1 MTQST
6 DFWSARR
13 ARVAEEEEAL
23 REVESEKAQAQL
35 NEAQEEKSDEEILL
49 EHNLPDPD
57 NLTADDNVAGFMA
70 KSVPERLRR
79 RALRRFWRLNPILA
93 NVDGL
98 VDYGENYTDAAT
110 VVENLMS
117 TYQVGKGML
126 AHVEYLA
133 ELAKKKEDEAEQ
145 ELAEAEENLEEETPN
160 DMSLTASEDEISDQV
175 CHEDHLIKRE
185 EVSED
190 GIDEAPLKPRRMR
203 FRFASNADDGLQLVR
218 GCMELME
225 LKELERE
232 TLHERADCI

>member
-133 ELAKKKEDEAEQ
+133 ELAKKKEDEAEL
-145 ELAEAEENLEEETPN
+145 ELAEAEESLEEETPN
-160 DMSLTASEDEISDQV
+160 DMCLTASEDEISDQV
-175 CHEDHLIKRE
+175 CHEDQFITPEAVK
-185 EVSED
+185 ED
-190 GIDEAPLKPRRMR
+190 NIAEAALKPRRMR
-203 FRFASNADDGLQLVR
+203 FRFASNADDGVQF
-218 GCMELME
+218 GTG
-225 LKELERE
+225 LKGSNGIER
-232 TLHERADCI
+232 TGKRDVA

>member
-1 MTQST
+1 LTQST

-133 ELAKKKEDEAEQ
+133 ELAKKKEDEAEL
-145 ELAEAEENLEEETPN
+145 ELAEAEESLEEETPN

-175 CHEDHLIKRE
+175 CHEDQFITPEAVK
-185 EVSED
+185 ED
-190 GIDEAPLKPRRMR
+190 NIGEAPLKPRRMR
-203 FRFASNADDGLQLVR
+203 FRFASNADDGAQF
-218 GCMELME
+218 GIG
-225 LKELERE
+225 LKGSNGIER
-232 TLHERADCI
+232 TGKRDVA

>member
-23 REVESEKAQAQL
+23 REIESAKAQAQL

-57 NLTADDNVAGFMA
+57 TLTADDNVAGFMV

-110 VVENLMS
+110 VVENLKS

-145 ELAEAEENLEEETPN
+145 ELAEAEEIIEEETPN
-160 DMSLTASEDEISDQV
+160 DLSLSASEDESSDQV
-175 CHEDHLIKRE
+175 CHEDQLITPEAMK
-185 EVSED
+185 ED
-190 GIDEAPLKPRRMR
+190 NIAEAPLKPRRMR
-203 FRFASNADDGLQLVR
+203 FRFASNADDGVQF
-218 GCMELME
+218 GTG
-225 LKELERE
+225 LKGNTGSER
-232 TLHERADCI
+232 TGKRDVA

>member
-133 ELAKKKEDEAEQ
+133 ELAKKKEDEAEL
-145 ELAEAEENLEEETPN
+145 ELAEAEESLEEETPN
-160 DMSLTASEDEISDQV
+160 DMCLTASEDEISDQV
-175 CHEDHLIKRE
+175 CHEDQFITPEALK
-185 EVSED
+185 ED
-190 GIDEAPLKPRRMR
+190 NIAEAPLKPRRMR
-203 FRFASNADDGLQLVR
+203 FRFASNADDGVQC
-218 GCMELME
+218 GTGQ
-225 LKELERE
+225 KGSNGIER
-232 TLHERADCI
+232 TGKRDVA

>member
-126 AHVEYLA
+126 AHVEHLA

-175 CHEDHLIKRE
+175 CHEDQFITPEAVK
-185 EVSED
+185 ED
-190 GIDEAPLKPRRMR
+190 NIGEAPLKPRRMR
-203 FRFASNADDGLQLVR
+203 FRFASNADDGVQF
-218 GCMELME
+218 GTG
-225 LKELERE
+225 LKGSNGIER
-232 TLHERADCI
+232 TGKRDVA

>member
-133 ELAKKKEDEAEQ
+133 ELAKKKEDEAEEDEAEQ
-145 ELAEAEENLEEETPN
+145 ELAEAEESLEEETPN
-160 DMSLTASEDEISDQV
+160 YMSLTASEDEISDQV
-175 CHEDHLIKRE
+175 CHEDQFITPEAVK
-185 EVSED
+185 ED
-190 GIDEAPLKPRRMR
+190 NIGEAPLKPRRMR
-203 FRFASNADDGLQLVR
+203 FRFASSADDGVQF
-218 GCMELME
+218 GTG
-225 LKELERE
+225 LKGSNGIER
-232 TLHERADCI
+232 TGKRDVA

>member
-1 MTQST
+1 LTQST

-133 ELAKKKEDEAEQ
+133 ELAKKKEDEAEL
-145 ELAEAEENLEEETPN
+145 ELAEAEESLEEETPN
-160 DMSLTASEDEISDQV
+160 DMCLTASEDEISDQV
-175 CHEDHLIKRE
+175 CHEDQFITPEAVK
-185 EVSED
+185 ED
-190 GIDEAPLKPRRMR
+190 NIGEAPLKPRRMR
-203 FRFASNADDGLQLVR
+203 FRFASNADDGVQF
-218 GCMELME
+218 GTG
-225 LKELERE
+225 LKGSNGIER
-232 TLHERADCI
+232 TGKRDVA

>member
-23 REVESEKAQAQL
+23 LEIESAKAQAQL

-133 ELAKKKEDEAEQ
+133 ELAKKKEGEAEEDEAEQ
-145 ELAEAEENLEEETPN
+145 ELAEAEESLEEETPN

-175 CHEDHLIKRE
+175 CHEDQFITPEAVK
-185 EVSED
+185 ED
-190 GIDEAPLKPRRMR
+190 NIAEAPLKPRRMR
-203 FRFASNADDGLQLVR
+203 FRFASNADDGVQC
-218 GCMELME
+218 GTG
-225 LKELERE
+225 LKGSNGIER
-232 TLHERADCI
+232 TGKRDVA

>member
-23 REVESEKAQAQL
+23 REIESAKAQAQL
-35 NEAQEEKSDEEILL
+35 AETQEEKTDEEILQ

-57 NLTADDNVAGFMA
+57 TLTADDNVAGFMV

-110 VVENLMS
+110 VVENLKS

-145 ELAEAEENLEEETPN
+145 ELAEAEEVIEDEAPN
-160 DMSLTASEDEISDQV
+160 DMSLTASEDENSDQV
-175 CHEDHLIKRE
+175 SHEDQLITP
-185 EVSED
+185 EVVKED
-190 GIDEAPLKPRRMR
+190 NIAEAPLKPRRMR
-203 FRFASNADDGLQLVR
+203 FRFASNADDGVQF
-218 GCMELME
+218 GTG
-225 LKELERE
+225 LKGNTGSER
-232 TLHERADCI
+232 TGKRDVA

>member
-23 REVESEKAQAQL
+23 REVKSEKAQAQL

-175 CHEDHLIKRE
+175 CHEDQFITP
-185 EVSED
+185 EVVKED
-190 GIDEAPLKPRRMR
+190 NIAEAPLKPRRMR
-203 FRFASNADDGLQLVR
+203 FRFASNADDGVQF
-218 GCMELME
+218 GTG
-225 LKELERE
+225 LKGSNGIER
-232 TLHERADCI
+232 TGKRDVA

>member
-145 ELAEAEENLEEETPN
+145 ELAEAEESLEEETPN

-175 CHEDHLIKRE
+175 CHEDQFITPEAVK
-185 EVSED
+185 ED
-190 GIDEAPLKPRRMR
+190 NIAEAPLKPRRMR
-203 FRFASNADDGLQLVR
+203 FRFASNADDGVQC
-218 GCMELME
+218 GTG
-225 LKELERE
+225 LKGSNGIER
-232 TLHERADCI
+232 TGKRDVA

>member
-1 MTQST
+1 M
-6 DFWSARR
+6 
-13 ARVAEEEEAL
+13 AEEEEAL

-133 ELAKKKEDEAEQ
+133 ELAKKKEDEAER
-145 ELAEAEENLEEETPN
+145 ELAESEESLEEETPN

-175 CHEDHLIKRE
+175 CHEDQFITLEAVK
-185 EVSED
+185 ED
-190 GIDEAPLKPRRMR
+190 NIAEAPLKPRRMR
-203 FRFASNADDGLQLVR
+203 FRFASNADDGVQC
-218 GCMELME
+218 GTG
-225 LKELERE
+225 LKGSNGIER
-232 TLHERADCI
+232 TGKRDVA

>member
-1 MTQST
+1 M
-6 DFWSARR
+6 
-13 ARVAEEEEAL
+13 AEEEEAL

-175 CHEDHLIKRE
+175 CHEDQFITPEAVK
-185 EVSED
+185 ED
-190 GIDEAPLKPRRMR
+190 NIGEAPLKPRRMR
-203 FRFASNADDGLQLVR
+203 FRFASNADDGVQC
-218 GCMELME
+218 GTG
-225 LKELERE
+225 LKGSNGIER
-232 TLHERADCI
+232 TGKRDVA

>member
-1 MTQST
+1 M
-6 DFWSARR
+6 
-13 ARVAEEEEAL
+13 AEEEEAL

-175 CHEDHLIKRE
+175 CHEDQFITPEALK
-185 EVSED
+185 ED
-190 GIDEAPLKPRRMR
+190 NIAEAPLKPRRMR
-203 FRFASNADDGLQLVR
+203 FRFASNADDGVQC
-218 GCMELME
+218 GTG
-225 LKELERE
+225 LKGSNGIER
-232 TLHERADCI
+232 TGKRDVA

>member
-1 MTQST
+1 LTQST

-23 REVESEKAQAQL
+23 RELESEKAQAQL

-145 ELAEAEENLEEETPN
+145 ELAEAEENLEEEMPN

-175 CHEDHLIKRE
+175 CHEDQFITPEAVK
-185 EVSED
+185 ED
-190 GIDEAPLKPRRMR
+190 NIAEAPLKPRRMR
-203 FRFASNADDGLQLVR
+203 FRFASNADDGVQF
-218 GCMELME
+218 GTG
-225 LKELERE
+225 LKGSNGIER
-232 TLHERADCI
+232 TGKRDVA

>member
-1 MTQST
+1 LTQST

-175 CHEDHLIKRE
+175 CHEDQFITPEAVK
-185 EVSED
+185 ED
-190 GIDEAPLKPRRMR
+190 NIGEAPLKPRRMR
-203 FRFASNADDGLQLVR
+203 FRFASNADDGVQF
-218 GCMELME
+218 GTG
-225 LKELERE
+225 LKGSNGIER
-232 TLHERADCI
+232 TGKRDVA

>member
-133 ELAKKKEDEAEQ
+133 ELAKKKEDEAEL
-145 ELAEAEENLEEETPN
+145 ELAEAEESLEEETPN
-160 DMSLTASEDEISDQV
+160 DMCLTASEDEISDQV
-175 CHEDHLIKRE
+175 CHEDQFITPEAVK
-185 EVSED
+185 ED
-190 GIDEAPLKPRRMR
+190 NIGEAPLKPRRMR
-203 FRFASNADDGLQLVR
+203 FRFASNADDGAQF
-218 GCMELME
+218 GIG
-225 LKELERE
+225 LKGSNGIER
-232 TLHERADCI
+232 TGKRDVA

>member
-133 ELAKKKEDEAEQ
+133 ELAKKKEDEAER
-145 ELAEAEENLEEETPN
+145 ELAESEESLEEETPN

-175 CHEDHLIKRE
+175 CHEDQFITPEAVK
-185 EVSED
+185 ED
-190 GIDEAPLKPRRMR
+190 NIGEAPLKPRRMR
-203 FRFASNADDGLQLVR
+203 FRFASNADDGAQF
-218 GCMELME
+218 GTG
-225 LKELERE
+225 LKGSNGIER
-232 TLHERADCI
+232 TGKRDVA

>member
-1 MTQST
+1 
-6 DFWSARR
+6 
-13 ARVAEEEEAL
+13 VAEEEEAL

-175 CHEDHLIKRE
+175 CHEDQFITPEAVK
-185 EVSED
+185 ED
-190 GIDEAPLKPRRMR
+190 NIAEAPLKPRRMR
-203 FRFASNADDGLQLVR
+203 FRFASNADDGVQF
-218 GCMELME
+218 GTG
-225 LKELERE
+225 LKGSNGIER
-232 TLHERADCI
+232 TGKRDVA

>member
-175 CHEDHLIKRE
+175 CHEDQFITPEAVK
-185 EVSED
+185 ED
-190 GIDEAPLKPRRMR
+190 NIAEAPLKPRRMR
-203 FRFASNADDGLQLVR
+203 FRFASNADDGVQF
-218 GCMELME
+218 GTG
-225 LKELERE
+225 LKGNTGSER
-232 TLHERADCI
+232 TGKRDVA

>member
-175 CHEDHLIKRE
+175 CHEDKFITP
-185 EVSED
+185 EVVKKD
-190 GIDEAPLKPRRMR
+190 NIAEAPLKPRRMR
-203 FRFASNADDGLQLVR
+203 FRFDSNADDGVQF
-218 GCMELME
+218 GTG
-225 LKELERE
+225 LKGSNGIER
-232 TLHERADCI
+232 TGKRDVA

>member
-133 ELAKKKEDEAEQ
+133 ELAKKKEDEAEL
-145 ELAEAEENLEEETPN
+145 ELAEAEESLEEETPN
-160 DMSLTASEDEISDQV
+160 DMCLTASEDEISDQV
-175 CHEDHLIKRE
+175 CHEDQFITPEALK
-185 EVSED
+185 ED
-190 GIDEAPLKPRRMR
+190 NIAEAPLKPRRMR
-203 FRFASNADDGLQLVR
+203 FRFASNADDGVQC
-218 GCMELME
+218 GTG
-225 LKELERE
+225 LKGSNGIER
-232 TLHERADCI
+232 TGKRDVA

>member
-133 ELAKKKEDEAEQ
+133 ELAKKKEDEAEL
-145 ELAEAEENLEEETPN
+145 ELAEAEESLEEETPN
-160 DMSLTASEDEISDQV
+160 DMCLTASEDEISDQV
-175 CHEDHLIKRE
+175 CHEDQFITPEAAK
-185 EVSED
+185 ED
-190 GIDEAPLKPRRMR
+190 NIGEAPLKPRRMR
-203 FRFASNADDGLQLVR
+203 FRFASNADDGVQF
-218 GCMELME
+218 GTG
-225 LKELERE
+225 LKGSNGIER
-232 TLHERADCI
+232 TGKRDVA

>member
-133 ELAKKKEDEAEQ
+133 ELAKKKEDEAEL
-145 ELAEAEENLEEETPN
+145 ELAEAEESLEEETPN

-175 CHEDHLIKRE
+175 CHEDQFITPEAVK
-185 EVSED
+185 ED
-190 GIDEAPLKPRRMR
+190 NIAEAPLKPRRMR
-203 FRFASNADDGLQLVR
+203 FRFASNADDGVQF
-218 GCMELME
+218 GTG
-225 LKELERE
+225 LKGSNGIER
-232 TLHERADCI
+232 TGKRDVA

>member
-175 CHEDHLIKRE
+175 CHEDQFITPEAAK
-185 EVSED
+185 ED
-190 GIDEAPLKPRRMR
+190 NIGEAPLKPRRMR
-203 FRFASNADDGLQLVR
+203 FRFASNADDGVQF
-218 GCMELME
+218 GTG
-225 LKELERE
+225 LKGSNGIER
-232 TLHERADCI
+232 TGKRDVA

>member
-1 MTQST
+1 M
-6 DFWSARR
+6 
-13 ARVAEEEEAL
+13 AEEEEAL

-133 ELAKKKEDEAEQ
+133 ELAKKKEDEAEEDEAEQ

-175 CHEDHLIKRE
+175 CHEDQFITPEAVE
-185 EVSED
+185 ED
-190 GIDEAPLKPRRMR
+190 NIAEAPLKPRRMR
-203 FRFASNADDGLQLVR
+203 FRFASNADDGVQC
-218 GCMELME
+218 GTG
-225 LKELERE
+225 LKGSNGIER
-232 TLHERADCI
+232 TGKRDVA

>member
-175 CHEDHLIKRE
+175 CHEDQFITPEAVK
-185 EVSED
+185 ED
-190 GIDEAPLKPRRMR
+190 NIGEAPLKPRRMR
-203 FRFASNADDGLQLVR
+203 FRFASNADDGVQF
-218 GCMELME
+218 GTG
-225 LKELERE
+225 LKGSNGIER
-232 TLHERADCI
+232 TGKRDVA

>member
-13 ARVAEEEEAL
+13 ARVAEEEEVL

-35 NEAQEEKSDEEILL
+35 NEVQEEKSDEEILL

-57 NLTADDNVAGFMA
+57 TLTADDNVAGFMA

-110 VVENLMS
+110 VVENLKS

-145 ELAEAEENLEEETPN
+145 ELAEAEEVIEDEAPN
-160 DMSLTASEDEISDQV
+160 DMSLTASEDENSDQV
-175 CHEDHLIKRE
+175 SHEDQLITP
-185 EVSED
+185 EVVKED
-190 GIDEAPLKPRRMR
+190 NIAEAPLKPRRMR
-203 FRFASNADDGLQLVR
+203 FRFASNADDGVQF
-218 GCMELME
+218 GTG
-225 LKELERE
+225 LKGNTGSER
-232 TLHERADCI
+232 TGKRDVA

>member
-133 ELAKKKEDEAEQ
+133 ELAKKKEDEAEL
-145 ELAEAEENLEEETPN
+145 ELAEAEESLEEETPN
-160 DMSLTASEDEISDQV
+160 DMCLTASEDEISDQV
-175 CHEDHLIKRE
+175 CHEDQFITPEALK
-185 EVSED
+185 ED
-190 GIDEAPLKPRRMR
+190 NIAEAPLKPRRMR
-203 FRFASNADDGLQLVR
+203 FRFASNADDGVQF
-218 GCMELME
+218 GTG
-225 LKELERE
+225 LKGSNGIER
-232 TLHERADCI
+232 TGKRDVA

>member
-1 MTQST
+1 LTQST

-175 CHEDHLIKRE
+175 CHEDQFITPEAVK
-185 EVSED
+185 ED
-190 GIDEAPLKPRRMR
+190 NIAEAPLKPRRMR
-203 FRFASNADDGLQLVR
+203 FRFASNADDGVQC
-218 GCMELME
+218 GTG
-225 LKELERE
+225 LKGSNGIER
-232 TLHERADCI
+232 TGKRDVA

>member
-1 MTQST
+1 M
-6 DFWSARR
+6 
-13 ARVAEEEEAL
+13 AEEEEAL

-133 ELAKKKEDEAEQ
+133 ELAKKKEDEAEL
-145 ELAEAEENLEEETPN
+145 ELAEAEESLEEETPN
-160 DMSLTASEDEISDQV
+160 DMCLTASEDEISDQV
-175 CHEDHLIKRE
+175 CHEDQFITPEAVK
-185 EVSED
+185 ED
-190 GIDEAPLKPRRMR
+190 NIGEAPLKPRRMR
-203 FRFASNADDGLQLVR
+203 FRFASNADDGVQF
-218 GCMELME
+218 GTG
-225 LKELERE
+225 LKGSNGIER
-232 TLHERADCI
+232 TGKRDVA

>member
-23 REVESEKAQAQL
+23 REVESAKAQAQL
-35 NEAQEEKSDEEILL
+35 AETQEEKTDEEILL

-175 CHEDHLIKRE
+175 CHEDLLITPEAVK
-185 EVSED
+185 ED
-190 GIDEAPLKPRRMR
+190 NISEAPLKPRRMR
-203 FRFASNADDGLQLVR
+203 FRFASNADDGVQF
-218 GCMELME
+218 GTG
-225 LKELERE
+225 LKGNTGIER
-232 TLHERADCI
+232 TGKRDVA

>member
-1 MTQST
+1 M
-6 DFWSARR
+6 
-13 ARVAEEEEAL
+13 AEEEEAL

-175 CHEDHLIKRE
+175 CHEDQFITPEAVK
-185 EVSED
+185 ED
-190 GIDEAPLKPRRMR
+190 NIGEAPLKPRRMR
-203 FRFASNADDGLQLVR
+203 FRFASNADDGVQF
-218 GCMELME
+218 GTG
-225 LKELERE
+225 LKGSNGIER
-232 TLHERADCI
+232 TGKRDVA

>member
-23 REVESEKAQAQL
+23 RETESAKAQAQL

-57 NLTADDNVAGFMA
+57 TLTADDNVAGFMA

-145 ELAEAEENLEEETPN
+145 ELAEAEESLEEETPN
-160 DMSLTASEDEISDQV
+160 DMSLTASEDEMSDQV
-175 CHEDHLIKRE
+175 CHEDLLITPEAVK
-185 EVSED
+185 ED
-190 GIDEAPLKPRRMR
+190 NISEAPLKPRRMR
-203 FRFASNADDGLQLVR
+203 FRFASNADDGVQF
-218 GCMELME
+218 GTG
-225 LKELERE
+225 LKGNTGIER
-232 TLHERADCI
+232 TGKRDVA

>member
-23 REVESEKAQAQL
+23 LEIESAKAQAQL
-35 NEAQEEKSDEEILL
+35 NEVQEEKSDEEILL

-175 CHEDHLIKRE
+175 CHEDQFITPEAVK
-185 EVSED
+185 ED
-190 GIDEAPLKPRRMR
+190 NIAEAPLKPRRMR
-203 FRFASNADDGLQLVR
+203 FRFASNADDGVQF
-218 GCMELME
+218 GTG
-225 LKELERE
+225 LKGSNGIER
-232 TLHERADCI
+232 TGKRDVA

>member
-57 NLTADDNVAGFMA
+57 TLTADDNVAGFMA

-145 ELAEAEENLEEETPN
+145 ELAEAEESLEEETPN
-160 DMSLTASEDEISDQV
+160 DMSLTASEDEMSDQV
-175 CHEDHLIKRE
+175 CHEDLLITPEAVK
-185 EVSED
+185 ED
-190 GIDEAPLKPRRMR
+190 NISEAPLKPRRMR
-203 FRFASNADDGLQLVR
+203 FRFASNADDGVQF
-218 GCMELME
+218 GTG
-225 LKELERE
+225 LKGNTGIER
-232 TLHERADCI
+232 TGKRDVA

>member
-1 MTQST
+1 LTQST

-133 ELAKKKEDEAEQ
+133 ELAKKKEDEAEL
-145 ELAEAEENLEEETPN
+145 ELAEAEESLEEETPN
-160 DMSLTASEDEISDQV
+160 DMCLTASEDEISDQV
-175 CHEDHLIKRE
+175 CHEDQFITPEALK
-185 EVSED
+185 ED
-190 GIDEAPLKPRRMR
+190 NIAEAPLKPRRMR
-203 FRFASNADDGLQLVR
+203 FRFASNADDGVQC
-218 GCMELME
+218 GKG
-225 LKELERE
+225 LKGSNGIER
-232 TLHERADCI
+232 TGKRDVA

>member
-1 MTQST
+1 LTQST

-175 CHEDHLIKRE
+175 CHEDQFITPEAVK
-185 EVSED
+185 ED
-190 GIDEAPLKPRRMR
+190 NIAEAPLKPRRMR
-203 FRFASNADDGLQLVR
+203 FRFASNADDGVQF
-218 GCMELME
+218 GTG
-225 LKELERE
+225 LKGN
-232 TLHERADCI
+232 TGIERAGKRDVA